1 MDGVS
6 IVVPTWNRR
15 ALLEDLLQRMERQTL
30 RPAEV
35 IVVDNGSEDGSA
47 EAAERAGAR
56 VIRLERNQGFAAA
69 VNRGVEICGNEW
81 AAVVNN
87 DVEPRED
94 WLERLLEGARAG
106 DAWFATGKLLRA
118 DDSATIDGAWDE
130 IARSGCAER
139 CGSGL
144 PDGPR
149 WNTGRSIR
157 FAPFT
162 AVLCRRRLF
171 QEVGGLDE
179 RFESYLEDVDFG
191 LRCALRGLGG
201 VYVPEAVA
209 RHHGSATLGKWHGAT
224 VRRIAR
230 NQLLLVAKHYPRGWF
245 RHYGWAVFVGQ
256 GLWGAV
262 AMRHGAGGAFA
273 RGKWEGIRDFPEM
286 RRTAAPASERES
298 IRRIL
303 KESEAEIR
311 KLQQETGFST
321 YWKIYCA
328 LT

>member
-15 ALLEDLLQRMERQTL
+15 ALLEELLQRLERQTL
-30 RPAEV
+30 RPTEV

-47 EAAERAGAR
+47 QAAARAGAR
-56 VIRLERNQGFAAA
+56 VIRLERNLGFAVA
-69 VNRGVEICGNEW
+69 VNRGVESCGSEW
-81 AAVVNN
+81 AAIVNN

-94 WLERLLEGARAG
+94 WLERLLEGARAA

-118 DDSATIDGAWDE
+118 DDPATIDGAWDE
-130 IARSGCAER
+130 ISRGGCAER

-144 PDGPR
+144 ADGPR
-149 WNTGRSIR
+149 WNQRRAIR

-171 QEVGGLDE
+171 EEVGALDE

-191 LRCALRGLGG
+191 LRCAMRGFGG
-201 VYVPEAVA
+201 VYVPEAMA
-209 RHHGSATLGKWHGAT
+209 LHRGSATLGKWNPET

-245 RHYGWAVFVGQ
+245 RHYGWAVTLGQ

-262 AMRHGAGGAFA
+262 AMRHGVAGAFA
-273 RGKWEGIRDFPEM
+273 RGKWEGIRGFAEM

-303 KESEAEIR
+303 RESEAEIR
-311 KLQQETGFST
+311 QLQQETGFST

>member
-1 MDGVS
+1 MGGVS

-15 ALLEDLLQRMERQTL
+15 ALLEELLRRIDRQTL

-35 IVVDNGSEDGSA
+35 IVVDNGSDDDSA
-47 EAAERAGAR
+47 GTAERAGAR
-56 VIRLERNQGFAAA
+56 VIRLDRNLGFAAA
-69 VNRGVEICGNEW
+69 VNRGVESCGNEW

-94 WLERLLEGARAG
+94 WLETLLAAARASG
-106 DAWFATGKLLRA
+106 AWFATGKLLRA
-118 DDSATIDGAWDE
+118 GDRSSIDGAWDE

-139 CGSGL
+139 CGSGF

-149 WNTGRSIR
+149 WNTARAIR

-171 QEVGGLDE
+171 DEVGGLDE

-209 RHHGSATLGKWHGAT
+209 WHGGSATLGKWNGET

-230 NQLLLVAKHYPRGWF
+230 NQLLLVAKHYPKGWF
-245 RHYGWAVFVGQ
+245 RYYGWPVVVGQ
-256 GLWGAV
+256 TLWGAV
-262 AMRHGAGGAFA
+262 ALRHGAGGAFVK
-273 RGKWEGIRDFPEM
+273 GKWEGAREFRRM
-286 RRTAAPASERES
+286 RRTAAPAEDREAVSQILEESEKEIRSLQRES
-298 IRRIL
+298 
-303 KESEAEIR
+303 
-311 KLQQETGFST
+311 GFST
-321 YWKIYCA
+321 YWKVYCA